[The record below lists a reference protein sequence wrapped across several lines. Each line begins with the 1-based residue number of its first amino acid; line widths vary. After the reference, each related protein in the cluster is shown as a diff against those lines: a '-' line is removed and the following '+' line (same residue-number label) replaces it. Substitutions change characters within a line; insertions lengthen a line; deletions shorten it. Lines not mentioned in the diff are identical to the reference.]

1 MDDEYYRKYALYETR
16 RPPRLS
22 WPKAAEAIALG
33 EPCGDIIALP
43 FWQSGP
49 VRWRWIWGA
58 HYNKSRIRKLLAA
71 QPDGYDDQGDP
82 WYVGVLYPGM
92 SDEYVSDM
100 VGIVTRSGHVG
111 CVWPNVSDGG
121 LSEFVCSMSSSSKHL
136 VVPLSIRNGELCHAF
151 PDSSGINFFEWDDVG
166 SRDGRAAWVLN
177 KSRVLALH
185 LLRYGPTSKWLRLVD
200 LINSV
205 SVQGVR
211 TLPALPLAPGYA
223 ILKEVEHDLESNAI
237 DSICRLMG
245 IQVQFDLQGPP
256 HAVVSRSTIKSE
268 RRVIRDARRLRV
280 PIYRPETFLG
290 MAAEEMVN
298 QLKGGA
304 HN

>member
-1 MDDEYYRKYALYETR
+1 MDDDYCDKYALYETK

-22 WPKAAEAIALG
+22 WSKAAESITAG
-33 EPCGDIIALP
+33 EPRGDLFALP

-49 VRWRWIWGA
+49 VRWRGIWGA
-58 HYNKSRIRKLLAA
+58 HYNESRTEKLLAA
-71 QPDGYDDQGDP
+71 EPDGYDDEGDP
-82 WYVGVLYPGM
+82 WYVGVLYPGL

-100 VGIVTRSGHVG
+100 VGIVTRTGHVG
-111 CVWPNVSDGG
+111 CVWPNISDSG
-121 LSEFVCSMSSSSKHL
+121 LSEFVCSVNSTFKHF
-136 VVPLSIRNGELCHAF
+136 VVPLGVKDGELFQAF
-151 PDSSGINFFEWDDVG
+151 PDTSGINFFEWDDVG

-177 KSRVLALH
+177 KSRILALH
-185 LLRYGPTSKWLRLVD
+185 LLRCGPTDKWLRLVD

-223 ILKEVEHDLESNAI
+223 ILKEVEHDLESKAI

-256 HAVVSRSTIKSE
+256 HAVVSRSSIKSE
-268 RRVIRDARRLRV
+268 RRVIRDARRLGV

-298 QLKGGA
+298 RLKGGA